1 MKVARREPRDPA
13 RRLRTDRG
21 STRGGFPTHSRWT
34 FGYTVERSGQT
45 ADTAS
50 MHTHLLTASA
60 RQIGAL
66 CTPPP
71 LVLAASR
78 LDPRGLVLLLEWPP
92 GDRRRRLFLD
102 FEPDHATLH
111 LIPAGREAAEPGGSA
126 LGERL
131 VGRRLLGLE
140 PGAEPRVWRLRFSPP
155 PAGSASDRVSL
166 LAAWTG
172 RTGNLHLVDD
182 KDMVLAALVPRG
194 PAPGEPHRLPSRD
207 APAGAAE
214 TGGASGPETASP
226 DAAQDLMERLRRMHE
241 EAINRARS
249 EARRA
254 EQSRSVREETKR
266 LLRLRRNLERER
278 NDPQQGARL
287 RRSGEAILSHL
298 HAITRGETRLLVE
311 GWGPEGGVLEV
322 VLDPAKPPTENA
334 RQFFHLAR
342 RWERGEPHRK
352 RRLEEI
358 DRAIA
363 RLSLLA
369 AKVDD
374 AESALTEGAFS
385 RKLDEALGFLRRSGG
400 AAQSGKETGSS
411 SGGGNRRESAGTER
425 TDRSPSRGSRRDAA
439 SPDAASSTSSAR
451 GAPRDRRDAGFRPR
465 RYTTREGWTVLVGR
479 SNEEND
485 WLTHRAAHPEDYW
498 FHAHGCPGSHV
509 VLQRAGRKDNPSV
522 RTLEEAAAIAAF
534 FSKARHSSK
543 APVIYTLKKYVR
555 KPRGAK
561 PGLAVCEREKTIM
574 VRPQDPSEGREPEW
588 MEE

>member
-1 MKVARREPRDPA
+1 
-13 RRLRTDRG
+13 
-21 STRGGFPTHSRWT
+21 
-34 FGYTVERSGQT
+34 
-45 ADTAS
+45 

-71 LVLAASR
+71 LVLATGR

-92 GDRRRRLFLD
+92 GDRRRRLVLD
-102 FEPDHATLH
+102 LEPDHATLH
-111 LIPAGREAAEPGGSA
+111 LIPASREASETGGSA

-140 PGAEPRVWRLRFSPP
+140 PGAEPRVWRLVFSPP
-155 PAGSASDRVSL
+155 PAGPTVDRVSL
-166 LAAWTG
+166 IAAWTG
-172 RTGNLHLVDD
+172 RTANLTLVDGD
-182 KDMVLAALVPRG
+182 DLVLSSLVARG
-194 PAPGEPHRLPSRD
+194 PAPGEPHRLPPRAASAAAGD
-207 APAGAAE
+207 A
-214 TGGASGPETASP
+214 GGASGPETASP
-226 DAAQDLMERLRRMHE
+226 YAEPDLMELLRRTHE
-241 EAINRARS
+241 EATNRARS

-254 EQSRSVREETKR
+254 EQGRSLREESRR

-278 NDPQQGARL
+278 GDPQQGARL

-298 HAITRGETRLLVE
+298 HAITRGETQLTVE
-311 GWGPEGGVLEV
+311 GWGPDGGALEV

-334 RQFFHLAR
+334 RLFFHLAR

-374 AESALTEGAFS
+374 AETAMTGGTFA

-400 AAQSGKETGSS
+400 AAQSRKEAGSA
-411 SGGGNRRESAGTER
+411 SGSGTRREATGPEQ
-425 TDRSPSRGSRRDAA
+425 TDRSSSRVSRRGV
-439 SPDAASSTSSAR
+439 ASSGATPSKSSAR
-451 GAPRDRRDAGFRPR
+451 STPRNQRDAGFRPR
-465 RYTTREGWTVLVGR
+465 RYTTHEGWTVLVGR

-561 PGLAVCEREKTIM
+561 PGLAVCEREKAIM